1 MNQLNSII
9 IEGNVSHEPKL
20 SKTPHGLYVC
30 DCVIAVNRFY
40 KKSNGE
46 EINEVSFFDI
56 QGHGTLA
63 DVLSQTKK
71 GQGMRV
77 LGRLKQ
83 VRWQDQEGKCHSK
96 VSVIAEHIELKP
108 FRKVQ

>member
-9 IEGNVSHEPKL
+9 IEGDVSHGPQL
-20 SKTPHGLYVC
+20 SKTPQGLYVC

-40 KKSNGE
+40 KDSNGE
-46 EINEVSFFDI
+46 EIKEVSFFDI
-56 QGHGTLA
+56 QSFGELA
-63 DVLSQTKK
+63 KVLSQTKE

-77 LGRLKQ
+77 VGRLKQ
-83 VRWQDQEGKCHSK
+83 VRWQDQEGKRYSK
-96 VSVIAEHIELKP
+96 CIVIAEHIELKP